1 MLVAVAVALP
11 LLILPRNIR
20 PEGPTAPMAKENTD
34 TSSAAVPDGGT
45 AVLVVDIQNPPE
57 MTSERCYS

>member
-1 MLVAVAVALP
+1 MLVAVAEALLP
-11 LLILPRNIR
+11 LILPRNIR

-34 TSSAAVPDGGT
+34 TSSAVVPDGGT
-45 AVLVVDIQNPPE
+45 VVLVDIQNPPE